1 MACDGDLPPRRAARQ
16 RVLLARHIDPPRA
29 GAYPDQEGTMHKA
42 MIRSFVV
49 MMFALAGCAVTG
61 DAPSSTGSEG
71 STGSEPT
78 SQVTEQVVSC
88 PLQCQEA
95 KLVCQGSCPK
105 DPFNP
110 QNDCGCKADYDAC
123 LLTCH

>member
-1 MACDGDLPPRRAARQ
+1 
-16 RVLLARHIDPPRA
+16 
-29 GAYPDQEGTMHKA
+29 MHKA
-42 MIRSFVV
+42 IGRSLVV

-61 DAPSSTGSEG
+61 DAPSSTEPQGG
-71 STGSEPT
+71 EPT

-88 PLQCQEA
+88 PLQCKETE
-95 KLVCQGSCPK
+95 LVCQGACPK